1 MHYTIQLD
9 WMKHALS
16 KPMTR
21 KHAVGLAAY
30 KRWSTHTVSHE
41 PFFPWD
47 GCTATACQSYRIK
60 STHSSTNFNTWFVL
74 FVTRQPIHNQGTI
87 SLISQQSKHR
97 TTANGWVVYKLHD
110 TVSVKQPAPK
120 PCCLSLG
127 AIPWMPAMAHHTFIT
142 RCSRAKE
149 IALDTHY
156 DGGAINQL
164 IPTYLQ
170 DVGRFR
176 DFRSN
181 WTLSRAADARSTS
194 SDISSASY
202 LQLYS
207 SFLVLEAE
215 DPPLRSESTRIY
227 QGHLFQNLEQA
238 TYHKLKRLH
247 SSAHTWCLWRRD
259 WPGNFKVIYVT
270 LTSKHLMPKTNSCA

>member
-1 MHYTIQLD
+1 
-9 WMKHALS
+9 
-16 KPMTR
+16 
-21 KHAVGLAAY
+21 
-30 KRWSTHTVSHE
+30 
-41 PFFPWD
+41 
-47 GCTATACQSYRIK
+47 
-60 STHSSTNFNTWFVL
+60 
-74 FVTRQPIHNQGTI
+74 
-87 SLISQQSKHR
+87 
-97 TTANGWVVYKLHD
+97 
-110 TVSVKQPAPK
+110 
-120 PCCLSLG
+120 
-127 AIPWMPAMAHHTFIT
+127 MAHHTFIT
-142 RCSRAKE
+142 RCSRTKE

-227 QGHLFQNLEQA
+227 QGHLFQNLEQQA
-238 TYHKLKRLH
+238 TYKLKRLH
-247 SSAHTWCLWRRD
+247 SSAHT
-259 WPGNFKVIYVT
+259 
-270 LTSKHLMPKTNSCA
+270 

>member
-1 MHYTIQLD
+1 M
-9 WMKHALS
+9 
-16 KPMTR
+16 
-21 KHAVGLAAY
+21 
-30 KRWSTHTVSHE
+30 
-41 PFFPWD
+41 
-47 GCTATACQSYRIK
+47 
-60 STHSSTNFNTWFVL
+60 
-74 FVTRQPIHNQGTI
+74 
-87 SLISQQSKHR
+87 
-97 TTANGWVVYKLHD
+97 VYKLHD

-142 RCSRAKE
+142 RCSRTKE

-156 DGGAINQL
+156 DGGAINQS
-164 IPTYLQ
+164 IPSYLQ

-194 SDISSASY
+194 SDISSALY

-207 SFLVLEAE
+207 SFLVLLEAE
-215 DPPLRSESTRIY
+215 DPPLRSESTRTKWTCFRIR
-227 QGHLFQNLEQA
+227 NNTA

-247 SSAHTWCLWRRD
+247 SSAQTWYLRRRD
-259 WPGNFKVIYVT
+259 WPGNFKVLYVT
-270 LTSKHLMPKTNSCA
+270 LTSKYLMPKTNSCAYLQRHSSMASCLPPHRRQAPNWRWWWPPHALMFSIQWWIRLWTHHPPAAHPCLREILPNTTYLDDQSML